1 MGGYDLSDPCRHRR
15 GGILAAPRWPA
26 HRPQAPWPFANISP
40 AQLDALTPD
49 ERIGLEAMAAT
60 YIEQALRIRR
70 GAKPRGRKATG

>member
-1 MGGYDLSDPCRHRR
+1 MGGYDLSDTLPATGVAESSPRP
-15 GGILAAPRWPA
+15 GGRP
-26 HRPQAPWPFANISP
+26 RPQAPWPFANISP